1 MAESFEFR
9 DLAGAE
15 FWGVD
20 LHGAH
25 FRSVDLTDVVM
36 REVHLVGV
44 DIDGFVDRVV
54 INGVDVTAA
63 VNAGDAWYPL
73 RARIRAPDP
82 EGMRTAWH
90 ALDEAWADTVARVQT
105 LPEPTRHRSVAGEWS
120 FVQTLRHLVF
130 ATDKWF
136 TAPILG
142 EGFDP
147 IGLPNTGSVEFPWP
161 DLDPDADPSFADALA
176 VRTPRWVRVR
186 EYLEDVTPQALTETV
201 EVLENGP
208 NPVHECVHTV
218 FEEEFAHLRYAR
230 RDLDR
235 LEADR

>member
-25 FRSVDLTDVVM
+25 FRAVDLTDVVM

-54 INGVDVTAA
+54 INGVD
-63 VNAGDAWYPL
+63 
-73 RARIRAPDP
+73 
-82 EGMRTAWH
+82 
-90 ALDEAWADTVARVQT
+90 EAWADTVARART
-105 LPEPTRHRSVAGEWS
+105 LPEPTLHRSVDGEWS

-130 ATDKWF
+130 ATDKWL

-161 DLDPDADPSFADALA
+161 GLDPDADPSFADALA
-176 VRTPRWVRVR
+176 VRAARWARVR
-186 EYLEDVTPQALTETV
+186 RYLDDVTPQALTESV
-201 EVLENGP
+201 EVLENGE